1 MSYNLPVF
9 NDENLASSKARA
21 QSVVSRRASRQSWL
35 GSELQPSKKKY
46 VLYPRVANQDY
57 LVNASGHDTAAI
69 EVQKTFLG
77 RDSRTFTL
85 EPRSNNETEYHSAG
99 NMYIY
104 VLECRHH
111 KQTVRLNGSV
121 TTRTRSDC
129 KSRRTHECENNND
142 MC

>member
-9 NDENLASSKARA
+9 NDENLVSSKARA
-21 QSVVSRRASRQSWL
+21 QSVVSRRASKLSWL

-46 VLYPRVANQDY
+46 GLYPPVANQDE

-69 EVQKTFLG
+69 KVQTTLLG

-85 EPRSNNETEYHSAG
+85 ESRSNNKTEYHSGG
-99 NMYIY
+99 NMYIH

-111 KQTVRLNGSV
+111 KLTVRLNGSV
-121 TTRTRSDC
+121 TTRTRSNC
-129 KSRRTHECENNND
+129 KSRRTRECEKTND